1 MKTNPSFYS
10 RLRRKLAGVEP
21 LWTLLLA
28 VTILFLVL
36 MVASSRPPQQFAGNA
51 IAQASL
57 TATPQ
62 PAQTTVFSNT
72 PIPQEFLAN
81 ATQTNGIVLGSVI
94 LILIV
99 VIGTL
104 GVMLRENRRKQ

>member
-1 MKTNPSFYS
+1 MKTNLSFYS
-10 RLRRKLAGVEP
+10 RLRRKLAGIEP
-21 LWTLLLA
+21 LWMLLLA

-36 MVASSRPPQQFAGNA
+36 MVASSRPPQQFTGDAV
-51 IAQASL
+51 AQAGP

-62 PAQTTVFSNT
+62 PAETTVFSNT
-72 PIPQEFLAN
+72 PIPQEYLAN

-104 GVMLRENRRKQ
+104 GVMLRENQRKR

>member
-36 MVASSRPPQQFAGNA
+36 MVASSQPPQQFSGDAV
-51 IAQASL
+51 AQADL

-72 PIPQEFLAN
+72 PIPQEYLTN

-104 GVMLRENRRKQ
+104 GVMLRENQRKR